1 MLSLLRAGIRSL
13 TGELSLT
20 SMQAEAKKKQ
30 KTLEQKSIK
39 AAMGKSKKNPFLR
52 ARQKLNLS
60 PGSTNYFVF
69 LAGLGVVF

>member
-1 MLSLLRAGIRSL
+1 MLSLLRARIRSL

-20 SMQAEAKKKQ
+20 SMQAEAKKK

-39 AAMGKSKKNPFLR
+39 EAMGKSKKNPFLR

>member
-20 SMQAEAKKKQ
+20 SMQAEAKKK

-39 AAMGKSKKNPFLR
+39 EAMGKSKKNPFLR

>member
-1 MLSLLRAGIRSL
+1 MLSMLRAGIRSL

-20 SMQAEAKKKQ
+20 SMQAEAKKK

-39 AAMGKSKKNPFLR
+39 EAMGKSKKNPFLR